1 MSHDTTDE
9 IKVVLSSELRSLV
22 RESKEHSEF
31 RLPESV
37 EYAIN
42 DWRFWDVLKRLQEEC
57 DTMTMML
64 YEELNASSSGES
76 SDKDDFNECVWLHQ
90 LLIKWKLLDEKFTT
104 SGIQYPLAR

>member
-1 MSHDTTDE
+1 MRHDTTDE

-57 DTMTMML
+57 DTVTMRL
-64 YEELNASSSGES
+64 YEELNASSSGGS

-90 LLIKWKLLDEKFTT
+90 LLIKWKLLDEKFIT

>member
-9 IKVVLSSELRSLV
+9 MKVVLSNELRSLV

-57 DTMTMML
+57 DTVTKKL
-64 YEELNASSSGES
+64 YEEQIASSGES
-76 SDKDDFNECVWLHQ
+76 FDERDYEKYVWLHQ
-90 LLIKWKLLDEKFTT
+90 LLIKWKLLDEKFIT